1 MGTPKCLVEKTMS
14 LTWHDSCPVGLLQVA
29 FEPLLPLL
37 SLFLP
42 WWKAP
47 DKMVVGLELF
57 LNVIGCAF
65 RAIEIV
71 VVITQQPFLFEQCLS
86 LQLNTSL
93 AEAGKE
99 IGGKCGVS
107 FVLVVVLH
115 GTHRDSLSRTHTR

>member
-1 MGTPKCLVEKTMS
+1 M
-14 LTWHDSCPVGLLQVA
+14 
-29 FEPLLPLL
+29 
-37 SLFLP
+37 
-42 WWKAP
+42 
-47 DKMVVGLELF
+47 VGLELSR
-57 LNVIGCAF
+57 NEIGCVFHAN
-65 RAIEIV
+65 EMV
-71 VVITQQPFLFEQCLS
+71 VVITQQPFLFEHCLS